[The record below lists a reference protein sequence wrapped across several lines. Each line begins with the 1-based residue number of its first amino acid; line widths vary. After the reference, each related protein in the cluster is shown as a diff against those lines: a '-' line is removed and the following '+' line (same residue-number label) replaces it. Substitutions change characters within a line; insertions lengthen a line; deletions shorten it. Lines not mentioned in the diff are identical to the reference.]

1 MITSRT
7 VSSLEKIF
15 HDSEPTCASL
25 SEMSM
30 LGNERAS
37 FQLAYFSDEDTQCG
51 ISVSGWKPE
60 NIKIYKV
67 VEINSDLPAF
77 EDSDF
82 YFLRKTPG
90 LYPDMLEPVEDNS
103 FFAESGHHG
112 SLWIELDASGESA
125 GRHDIFITVSKGK
138 ETVTNV
144 ITVDVINAKLP
155 EQALMCTMWFHC
167 DCLAT
172 YYKVDVFSEEHWN
185 IIENYVRNAANHGV
199 NFILTPLFTPPL
211 DTEVGG
217 ERPTVQLVD
226 VKKTK
231 DGYEFGFDKLD
242 RWIDMCRRCG
252 IKYFEMS
259 HLFTQWGAEHAPKIV
274 AEVDGEKKRIFGWE
288 TDADSEE
295 YRDFLHRFAA
305 ALTAFID
312 RKGIR
317 NFCRFHVSDE
327 PSLEQYEVYKKRA
340 DLIAE
345 IFPGFK
351 VIDALSD
358 IEFFDKGAVKY
369 PIPSEDHVEDF
380 VGKVD
385 EFWTYY
391 CCGQHN
397 KNVPNR
403 FFAMPSARNRILGT
417 LLYKYNATGF
427 LQWGYNYWYSQFS
440 KHEIDPFTVTDAG
453 KAFPSGDA
461 FVV

>member
-199 NFILTPLFTPPL
+199 NFILLRFSLRRLIPKSGKR
-211 DTEVGG
+211 D
-217 ERPTVQLVD
+217 RPFSLSMSKRQRTA
-226 VKKTK
+226 TSSASTSST
-231 DGYEFGFDKLD
+231 DG
-242 RWIDMCRRCG
+242 
-252 IKYFEMS
+252 
-259 HLFTQWGAEHAPKIV
+259 
-274 AEVDGEKKRIFGWE
+274 
-288 TDADSEE
+288 
-295 YRDFLHRFAA
+295 
-305 ALTAFID
+305 
-312 RKGIR
+312 
-317 NFCRFHVSDE
+317 
-327 PSLEQYEVYKKRA
+327 
-340 DLIAE
+340 
-345 IFPGFK
+345 
-351 VIDALSD
+351 
-358 IEFFDKGAVKY
+358 
-369 PIPSEDHVEDF
+369 
-380 VGKVD
+380 
-385 EFWTYY
+385 
-391 CCGQHN
+391 
-397 KNVPNR
+397 
-403 FFAMPSARNRILGT
+403 
-417 LLYKYNATGF
+417 
-427 LQWGYNYWYSQFS
+427 
-440 KHEIDPFTVTDAG
+440 
-453 KAFPSGDA
+453 
-461 FVV
+461 

>member
-1 MITSRT
+1 
-7 VSSLEKIF
+7 
-15 HDSEPTCASL
+15 
-25 SEMSM
+25 
-30 LGNERAS
+30 
-37 FQLAYFSDEDTQCG
+37 
-51 ISVSGWKPE
+51 
-60 NIKIYKV
+60 
-67 VEINSDLPAF
+67 
-77 EDSDF
+77 
-82 YFLRKTPG
+82 
-90 LYPDMLEPVEDNS
+90 MLEPVEDNS

-274 AEVDGEKKRIFGWE
+274 AEVDGEKKRIFGWK

-305 ALTAFID
+305 AHRFY
-312 RKGIR
+312 RQKG
-317 NFCRFHVSDE
+317 
-327 PSLEQYEVYKKRA
+327 YKKF
-340 DLIAE
+340 L
-345 IFPGFK
+345 P
-351 VIDALSD
+351 L
-358 IEFFDKGAVKY
+358 
-369 PIPSEDHVEDF
+369 PC
-380 VGKVD
+380 VG
-385 EFWTYY
+385 
-391 CCGQHN
+391 
-397 KNVPNR
+397 
-403 FFAMPSARNRILGT
+403 
-417 LLYKYNATGF
+417 
-427 LQWGYNYWYSQFS
+427 
-440 KHEIDPFTVTDAG
+440 
-453 KAFPSGDA
+453 
-461 FVV
+461 